1 MQGGLYND
9 DKTPRGHD
17 QGLLDRPAVQAPTL
31 NFES

>member
-9 DKTPRGHD
+9 DKTPRGD